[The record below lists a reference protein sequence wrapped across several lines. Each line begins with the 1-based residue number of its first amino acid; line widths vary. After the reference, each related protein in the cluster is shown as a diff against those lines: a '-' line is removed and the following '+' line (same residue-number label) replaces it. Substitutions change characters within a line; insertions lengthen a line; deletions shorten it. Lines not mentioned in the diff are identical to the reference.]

1 MFLAYDTKLSSFS
14 CRFVDLYFLA
24 HPEEGTKIGYHL
36 TVSDQHLTEDLTKFE
51 YFKYSVSIIRSLS
64 CDAMVNM
71 NHKEEILYYI
81 SQMKALLHE
90 VEGIKCEVLNE
101 EQLVDLRLIKSRVL
115 LELLLWEEL
124 EQHKNDLLYYLPVDG
139 ILFLLPVWGGGEE
152 GKELVHPSLCDTG
165 SVYRSMCLLSRLQAL
180 PLLLMLAE
188 QSVHQSCREV
198 IETTIRTC
206 EHLENFLNKEFL
218 KHVSVIANAHLLDE
232 LRLAACILAACMNK
246 FCHYVQQSLLPAS
259 ITGSTVGL
267 EVYKKILLYE
277 HFIEDIDELLSI
289 GETHFAEVKKEL
301 DLLAL
306 EISPGRS
313 WQEITKDVIRLQHPS
328 AQQLL
333 ECYMSEV
340 DKAKTHV
347 FAMDIISPPPVGEK
361 VMGFYTP
368 EILRPFSPFGDF
380 LNPPPF
386 GSSNTGLLMLHSVA
400 SLELPAEEEERLLQA
415 HDYTWIR
422 VIAAHECYPGHHM
435 QMLCAQKNPRILRK
449 FLFSVYFYE
458 GWGLYTEELA
468 YETGFYARELPGNG
482 NNILPAEQCEKLTRL
497 TQLRLR
503 LWRAARVILDIKL
516 NTGHMTFQECC
527 QFLEHEVMFDPS
539 SSCGEVFMYLSRPGY
554 APCYLAGFVEIMK
567 LRDQVR
573 KKMGSKFNL
582 KIFHNSL
589 LSRGCL
595 PFTFLRA
602 LLHL

>member
-1 MFLAYDTKLSSFS
+1 M
-14 CRFVDLYFLA
+14 
-24 HPEEGTKIGYHL
+24 GYHL
-36 TVSDQHLTEDLTKFE
+36 TVSDQHLTEDLTKFD
-51 YFKYSVSIIRSLS
+51 YFKYSISIIRSLS
-64 CDAMVNM
+64 CDTRVNM
-71 NHKEEILYYI
+71 NHKEEMLCYI

-90 VEGIKCEVLNE
+90 VEGIKCEALNE
-101 EQLVDLRLIKSRVL
+101 DQLVDLQLIKSRVL

-139 ILFLLPVWGGGEE
+139 ILLLLPVWGGDEE

-165 SVYRSMCLLSRLQAL
+165 SVYRSACLLSRLQAL

-188 QSVHQSCREV
+188 QSVHQPCREV

-206 EHLENFLNKEFL
+206 KHLEKFLNKEFP
-218 KHVSVIANAHLLDE
+218 KHVSAIADAHLLNE
-232 LRLAACILAACMNK
+232 LCLAAHISAACVNK
-246 FCHYVQQSLLPAS
+246 FCHYVRQNLLPAS
-259 ITGSTVGL
+259 VSGSIVGS
-267 EVYKKILLYE
+267 EVYKRILLYE
-277 HFIEDIDELLSI
+277 HFIEDIDELLSM

-306 EISPGRS
+306 EISPGKS
-313 WQEITKDVIRLQHPS
+313 WQEVTKDVIRLQHPS
-328 AQQLL
+328 AKQLL
-333 ECYMSEV
+333 ECYMSEI
-340 DKAKTHV
+340 DEAKTHM
-347 FAMDIISPPPVGEK
+347 FTSDIISPLPVDEK

-422 VIAAHECYPGHHM
+422 VIATHECYPGHHI

-449 FLFSVYFYE
+449 FLLSVYFYE

-468 YETGFYARELPGNG
+468 YETGFYARKLSG
-482 NNILPAEQCEKLTRL
+482 NNSNILSAEQCNKLTRL

-527 QFLEHEVMFDPS
+527 QFLEREVMFDPS

-567 LRDQVR
+567 LRDQVK

-582 KIFHNSL
+582 KTFHNSL
-589 LSRGCL
+589 LPRGCL
-595 PFTFLRA
+595 PFTCLRA
-602 LLHL
+602 LLNL